1 MGKNAP
7 VTVVK
12 RVAVTMLGGFR
23 IRVDGNVLTD
33 EINRSQ
39 KLWNVLCYL
48 IAHRERTV
56 PQSEFIEL
64 FWPEENSANPTNAL
78 KTLLYR
84 VRSLL
89 EPLFGEGL
97 EPILSQRGAYAWN
110 PAIACEM
117 DVDRFE
123 LL

>member
-97 EPILSQRGAYAWN
+97 EPILSQRGGLRL
-110 PAIACEM
+110 ESGH
-117 DVDRFE
+117 R
-123 LL
+123 L